1 MSKSEFSLENLKL
14 RDEIIRT
21 VQPKCVKERQRR
33 KRSQFVMVPA
43 SWMERLDEAQYIGTL
58 KLALHI
64 LFRCWKERGQSILVT
79 NTAFGKSSS
88 ARQRKRRALSEL
100 KNLGLI
106 DLEWRPRKSPR
117 VTIRAGTEDKV

>member
-1 MSKSEFSLENLKL
+1 MSKSGFSLENLKL
-14 RDEIIRT
+14 TDEIIRT

-43 SWMERLDEAQYIGTL
+43 SWMERLEEARFIGTL

-64 LFRCWKERGQSILVT
+64 LFRCWKERSQSILVT
-79 NTAFGKSSS
+79 NTAFGKSGG
-88 ARQRKRRALSEL
+88 ARQGKYRALREL

-117 VTIRAGTEDKV
+117 VTILTATERKL